1 MIFFVCYS
9 RYGTIILAKSKKKGK
24 SDSSFPIQFVSE
36 SQIFFLFF
44 SWDSWEKCYDKIVL
58 LERRKMEGRYTVKVE
73 KERFSVSEE
82 TFQDITKLQ
91 QIINK
96 KKRWIHENIND
107 IVWKCIISINQEKGL
122 NNRQKTTLMNF
133 FSRQILQIIN
143 DKTLSS
149 NLPKNQ
155 NNRR

>member
-1 MIFFVCYS
+1 LIFFVCYS
-9 RYGTIILAKSKKKGK
+9 RYGTIILAKSKKREK
-24 SDSSFPIQFVSE
+24 SDTSFTSQFVSE

-44 SWDSWEKCYDKIVL
+44 SWDRKKKCYDKIVL
-58 LERRKMEGRYTVKVE
+58 LERREMEGRYTVEVG
-73 KERFSVSEE
+73 KERFSVSEK
-82 TFQDITKLQ
+82 TSQDITKLQ

-96 KKRWIHENIND
+96 KKRWIHENIQD
-107 IVWKCIISINQEKGL
+107 IVWKCIISINQEQGL
-122 NNRQKTTLMNF
+122 NNRQKTILMNF

-143 DKTLSS
+143 DKTLSP